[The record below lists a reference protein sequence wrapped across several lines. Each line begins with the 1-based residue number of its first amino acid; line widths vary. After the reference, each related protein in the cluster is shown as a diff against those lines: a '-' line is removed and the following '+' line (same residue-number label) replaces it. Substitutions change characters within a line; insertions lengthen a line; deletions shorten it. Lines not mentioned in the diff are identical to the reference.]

1 MRQPCK
7 NPNGLS
13 NSYAIERNKKYKIF
27 VKFNSEEKAKRYL
40 KSEGYRYRD
49 SYNYKEDRSTLWQS
63 RLNWLQMSSTYDYLN
78 DNTMEMGTVWTLK
91 SLEYYEVIQM
101 NLLKAI
107 KILLMDILNIK
118 IMLTTKQWNTL
129 KIKYPLIYKKIMN

>member
-1 MRQPCK
+1 
-7 NPNGLS
+7 
-13 NSYAIERNKKYKIF
+13 
-27 VKFNSEEKAKRYL
+27 
-40 KSEGYRYRD
+40 
-49 SYNYKEDRSTLWQS
+49 
-63 RLNWLQMSSTYDYLN
+63 
-78 DNTMEMGTVWTLK
+78 
-91 SLEYYEVIQM
+91 M

>member
-1 MRQPCK
+1 MRKPCK

-13 NSYAIERNKKYKIF
+13 NSYAIERNKKYRIF

-49 SYNYKEDRSTLWQS
+49 SYNFKEDKSTLWQS
-63 RLNWLQMSSTYDYLN
+63 KFNWLQMSSTYDYLN

-91 SLEYYEVIQM
+91 SLEY
-101 NLLKAI
+101 
-107 KILLMDILNIK
+107 
-118 IMLTTKQWNTL
+118 
-129 KIKYPLIYKKIMN
+129 